1 MDLHLKDKVFVI
13 SGGAK
18 GIGKSIS
25 TILSEEGAI
34 AVLLDKDEAAGN
46 SFIKQFPRSHFI
58 SVDLNDAF
66 ATQKAVELIDKK
78 FGRIDG
84 LVNNAGFNDDIG
96 LEKGTPQKFLQSLNS
111 NTSHFYNLAHY
122 CLPALK
128 NSKGSIVNISS
139 KVAITGQGNTSGYA
153 AAKGAILSLTR
164 EWAVELLPFSIR
176 VNAVIPAQV
185 LTPLYEYWLSTYPD
199 PAKKKK
205 EIEDMI
211 PLGARMTSPDEIAS
225 TVVFLLSDRSS
236 HTTGEWVYVDG
247 GYVHLNRVLS

>member
-1 MDLHLKDKVFVI
+1 MDLHLKDKVFIV

-18 GIGKSIS
+18 GIGKSIC
-25 TILSEEGAI
+25 TLLYEDGAI
-34 AVLLDKDEAAGN
+34 PVLLDKDEASGN
-46 SFIKQFPRSHFI
+46 AFVKQFPRSHFYPL
-58 SVDLNDAF
+58 DLNDAF
-66 ATQKAVELIDKK
+66 ATKKAIDAAEKK
-78 FGRIDG
+78 LGRIDG

-96 LEKGTPQKFLQSLNS
+96 LEKGSPQKFLQSLNS
-111 NTSHFYNLAHY
+111 NTAHFYNLAHY

-164 EWAVELLPFSIR
+164 EWAVELLPYSIR
-176 VNAVIPAQV
+176 VNAVLPAQV
-185 LTPLYEYWLSTYPD
+185 ITPLYEYWLSTYPD
-199 PAKKKK
+199 PAKKRK
-205 EIEDMI
+205 EIEDEI
-211 PLGARMTSPDEIAS
+211 PLGARMTSPDEIAN

>member
-1 MDLHLKDKVFVI
+1 MDLHLKDKVVVI
-13 SGGAK
+13 TGGAK
-18 GIGKSIS
+18 GIGKSIA
-25 TILSEEGAI
+25 TLLTQEDAI
-34 AVLLDKDEAAGN
+34 PVLLDKDEAAGE
-46 SFIKQFPRSHFI
+46 SFVKQFPRSHFI
-58 SVDLNDAF
+58 SLDLNDAF
-66 ATQKAVELIDKK
+66 ACKKSVEAVEKK

-96 LEKGTPQKFLQSLNS
+96 LEKGTPQKFLQSLNT
-111 NTSHFYNLAHY
+111 NAGHFYNMAHY
-122 CLPALK
+122 CLSELK
-128 NSKGSIVNISS
+128 KSKGSIVNISS

-185 LTPLYEYWLSTYPD
+185 ITPLYEYWLSTYPD
-199 PAKKKK
+199 PNKKKK

-211 PLGARMTSPDEIAS
+211 PLGARMTTSDEIAN